1 MAKNRLE
8 DSLVYI
14 LHHSKFE
21 LYGNLLT
28 VTNAKKKNSTE
39 ILCFTIIHSS
49 VTIF

>member
-28 VTNAKKKNSTE
+28 VTNAKKK
-39 ILCFTIIHSS
+39 IQQKYCALQ
-49 VTIF
+49 